1 MRNILKLQNSFRTN
15 GMKYLLCIIVLMLLL
30 LAYPMSVVCCPLSVD
45 KTTIEIDNSNVKDL
59 HDIINKVR
67 SEVDDNSKVL
77 IKFKKDR
84 YDFYPADAQQ
94 REYYVSNHDQNQ
106 PKKVGICIEDWNNI
120 TIDGGG
126 SDFIFHGQ
134 MLPLAIVNSSNV
146 TLRNFSI
153 DFENPHIAQVE
164 IIENK
169 GDNGMIFL
177 VEPWVEYRINEK
189 GYFETFEQLTMNN
202 EQFTIDEWKY
212 SQYTGIA
219 FEKENR
225 HIVYNTS
232 DLWIDTKDVKDLGER
247 KLYAPNWKDARLHPG
262 TKVAM
267 RTWSRPAPGIF
278 LDHSNDTY
286 INNVNVHYAEGMGLL
301 AQRCNNIELDDFN
314 VCLRGDDDPRYF
326 TTQADATHF
335 SQCKGLIRSE
345 NGLYEAMMD
354 DAINV
359 HGIYLKVKERI
370 DERTLRC
377 SYEHEQAWGFA
388 WGDAGDSVCFVK
400 ANSMEMLEHKNV
412 IKTICGQQTTDNG
425 QQNSSTA
432 GVKEFIISF
441 EKELP
446 EEINADVAYGIENL
460 SWTPEVIFRNNI
472 IRNNRARGALF
483 SSPLRTVCE
492 KNVFDHTSGTAI
504 LLCGDCNGWYESGA
518 VRDLVIRKNT
528 FINALT
534 NMFQFTNA
542 VISIYPEI
550 PNLEGQTKYFH
561 GGKPDAIVIEKNHF
575 ITFDK
580 PLLYAKSVDG
590 LIFRKNKV
598 RRNNDYKAFHWNQE
612 EVTIERVVNY
622 VR

>member
-1 MRNILKLQNSFRTN
+1 MGNNSKLQNLFKHN
-15 GMKYLLCIIVLMLLL
+15 GMTSLKSIIILMLLFL
-30 LAYPMSVVCCPLSVD
+30 SNPMSVVCCPLSVD

-169 GDNGMIFL
+169 GYNGMIFL

-267 RTWSRPAPGIF
+267 RTWNRPAPGIF

-301 AQRCNNIELDDFN
+301 AQRCNNIELDGFN

-460 SWTPEVIFRNNI
+460 SWTPEVVFRNNI

-550 PNLEGQTKYFH
+550 PNIDEQTRYFH
-561 GGKPDAIVIEKNHF
+561 GGKHDAIVIEKNHF

-598 RRNNDYKAFHWNQE
+598 TRNNDYKPLHWNQE
-612 EVTIERVVNY
+612 EILLERVKGVY
-622 VR
+622 K

>member
-15 GMKYLLCIIVLMLLL
+15 GMKYLPCIIVLMLLL

-45 KTTIEIDNSNVKDL
+45 KTTIEIDNSNVKYL

-84 YDFYPADAQQ
+84 YDFYPDDAQQ

-134 MLPLAIVNSSNV
+134 MLPLAVVNSSNV

-169 GDNGMIFL
+169 GDEGMIFL
-177 VEPWVEYRINEK
+177 VEPWVEYRIGEN
-189 GYFETFEQLTMNN
+189 GCFETYEQLTTND
-202 EQFTIDEWKY
+202 EQSTIDEWKY

-219 FEKENR
+219 FEKESR

-247 KLYAPNWKDARLHPG
+247 KLYAPNWKDARLLPG

-267 RTWSRPAPGIF
+267 RTWNRPAPGIF

-301 AQRCNNIELDDFN
+301 AQRCDNIELDGFN

-335 SQCKGLIRSE
+335 SQCKGLIHSE

-388 WGDAGDSVCFVK
+388 WGDVGDSVCFVK
-400 ANSMEMLEHKNV
+400 ANTMEMLEHKNV
-412 IKTICGQQTTDNG
+412 IKAISCLLSAISSQQT
-425 QQNSSTA
+425 SSTV

-483 SSPLRTVCE
+483 SSPLRTICE

-550 PNLEGQTKYFH
+550 PNIDEQTRYFH
-561 GGKPDAIVIEKNHF
+561 GGKPDAIVIVKNHF

-598 RRNNDYKAFHWNQE
+598 TRNNDYKPFHWNKE
-612 EVTIERVVNY
+612 EMMLEKCKNILE
-622 VR
+622 

>member
-15 GMKYLLCIIVLMLLL
+15 GMKYLHCIIVLMLLL

-45 KTTIEIDNSNVKDL
+45 KITIEIDNSNVKDL
-59 HDIINKVR
+59 HNIINKVK
-67 SEVDDNSKVL
+67 SEVDDDAKVL

-106 PKKVGICIEDWNNI
+106 PKKVGICIEGWNNL

-134 MLPLAIVNSSNV
+134 MLPLAIVNSSNT
-146 TLRNFSI
+146 TLKNFSI

-169 GDNGMIFL
+169 GDNGMVYL
-177 VEPWVEYRINEK
+177 VEPWVEYRINEN

-202 EQFTIDEWKY
+202 LQFTIDEWKY

-219 FEKENR
+219 FEKENC

-247 KLYAPNWKDARLHPG
+247 KLYAPNWKDSRLVPG

-278 LDHSNDTY
+278 LDYCNDTY

-301 AQRCNNIELDDFN
+301 AQRCDNIELDDFN

-335 SQCKGLIRSE
+335 SQCKGMIRSE

-377 SYEHEQAWGFA
+377 RYEHEQAWGFA

-400 ANSMEMLEHKNV
+400 ANTMETLNHRNV
-412 IKTICGQQTTDNG
+412 IKVISCQPSAISSQQI
-425 QQNSSTA
+425 SSTA
-432 GVKEFIISF
+432 GVKEFIITF
-441 EKELP
+441 EDTLP
-446 EEINADVAYGIENL
+446 EEITDDVAYGIENL

-472 IRNNRARGALF
+472 VRNNRARGALF

-492 KNVFDHTSGTAI
+492 KNIFDHTSGTAI

-598 RRNNDYKAFHWNQE
+598 TRNNDYKAFHWNQE
-612 EVTIERVVNY
+612 EVKLERC
-622 VR
+622 R